1 MKLTLKSLRANKNMT
16 QVEAAKAIGVGKE
29 TWRNYENGKT
39 YPDVLT
45 PLRELRKCLM

>member
-1 MKLTLKSLRANKNMT
+1 MT